1 MNILAI
7 TVPIYIVMGIG
18 YSAGRAGLFSAPDM
32 RVLGKFVVKF
42 ALPAL
47 LFTALSQRPI
57 ADIVNGSYLAAYAVG
72 SLAVFAAVGAFAAQ
86 ERRTKRIDRHR
97 VVVLEQRVRRLSNRA
112 PDSRAAGRGRAR
124 HVHDR

>member
-18 YSAGRAGLFSAPDM
+18 YFAGRAGLFSAPDM

-72 SLAVFAAVGAFAAQ
+72 SLRCLPPSAHSRGSCG
-86 ERRTKRIDRHR
+86 T
-97 VVVLEQRVRRLSNRA
+97 RA
-112 PDSRAAGRGRAR
+112 SHKAR
-124 HVHDR
+124 

>member
-18 YSAGRAGLFSAPDM
+18 YFAGRAGLFSAPDM

-47 LFTALSQRPI
+47 LFTALS
-57 ADIVNGSYLAAYAVG
+57 
-72 SLAVFAAVGAFAAQ
+72 
-86 ERRTKRIDRHR
+86 
-97 VVVLEQRVRRLSNRA
+97 
-112 PDSRAAGRGRAR
+112 
-124 HVHDR
+124 